1 MNCKKLLTIFI
12 IIIVFSMKNTYALT
26 RSELT
31 VLNLDPITNID
42 KPKGFTSVQGGTTT
56 DKYVITLLINES
68 EDSDHKAAILALNK
82 DNYKKARLVK
92 NPIIEYDLGHAN
104 DATYNSKTNELLVL
118 SGRRINVLDLENDS
132 FELKRQIKL
141 KYYYSGLGYDE
152 DNDRYVLARSIDGGA
167 IFEIKDSDFRPI
179 RKFRMKTNLT
189 KQSLTVYKGNIFYLC
204 YEAGRVTQ
212 YQTVYDEL
220 LKRKE
225 NLIYVYDL
233 KGNRKKVYYI
243 PFSYRNII
251 FGEIENISFNNGE
264 MLIQFNHANKAGYF
278 TANYHREVETNVKI
292 ETDENN
298 TTYSLYLDE
307 KEVLKTRSK
316 NNTIPIDLKYN
327 EIGNY
332 EYTITNNKELSPLDE
347 RYQEILEN
355 LEVDVYY
362 DPLVNRLKAD
372 SNADDLILRDNYLY
386 DKEELKKVDEV
397 LIVDVPNT
405 SNNNYLYLIG
415 ILIIVISICFIYTVK
430 DQN

>member
-1 MNCKKLLTIFI
+1 MNCKKLLTLFI
-12 IIIVFSMKNTYALT
+12 IIAILSIKNTYALT

-42 KPKGFTSVQGGTTT
+42 KPMGFTSVQGGTTT

-68 EDSDHKAAILALNK
+68 EDSNHKAAILALNK
-82 DNYKKARLVK
+82 DNYKKARLIK

-104 DATYNSKTNELLVL
+104 DATYNSKTKELLVL
-118 SGRRINVLDLENDS
+118 SGRIINVLDLENDS

-152 DNDRYVLARSIDGGA
+152 DNDRYVLARSIDRGA

-189 KQSLTVYKGNIFYLC
+189 KQSLTVYKGNIYYLC
-204 YEAGRVTQ
+204 YEAGRITK

-233 KGNRKKVYYI
+233 NGNRKRVYYI

-278 TANYHREVETNVKI
+278 TANYNKEIETNVKI

-307 KEVLKTRSK
+307 KEVMKTKSK
-316 NNTIPIDLKYN
+316 NHTIPINLKFTN
-327 EIGNY
+327 TGNY
-332 EYTITNNKELSPLDE
+332 SYSITNNKELSPLEE
-347 RYQEILEN
+347 RYQEILEK
-355 LEVDVYY
+355 LEVEVYY
-362 DPLVNRLKAD
+362 DPLVNRLRLKT
-372 SNADDLILRDNYLY
+372 NAKDLIFRDDYLY
-386 DKEELKKVDEV
+386 DKEALKKVDET
-397 LIVDVPNT
+397 LIVEVPDT
-405 SNNNYLYLIG
+405 KSNSYIYLIG
-415 ILIIVISICFIYTVK
+415 LFIIMLNIGYLYTRK
-430 DQN
+430 D